1 MATFFGSIRNRLILL
16 VLLVIFPVMFGV
28 LIYALQE
35 QRREARLQAQ
45 ETALRIARLAA
56 REQER
61 LIAGAHQLLMTLTEL
76 PEVRERRSDQCSKL
90 FADIM
95 KKFPHYTNIAAVTP
109 QGDLFCSGLPYQIS
123 TTNITDR
130 DYFQEALKKRGLGIS
145 HIRVGRMSGKPNI
158 VIAYP
163 AFEADGPVKAVVF
176 VGLDLDWL
184 NSIAS
189 EGQMPPQSMLL
200 TFDQN
205 GTVFVRCPDS
215 EKWKGKALPAALVE
229 TVIAQK
235 DGTTEM
241 EGPDGVR
248 RLHGFTTLHSSS
260 RSGAL
265 FVTVGIP
272 NDVAFASSIRIFY
285 VSLAATFLAALLAA
299 AATWIGAHFFIR
311 RRLDTVLEAAKALG
325 EVDLLES
332 AALTR
337 NGFTASLKQI
347 DEIIEQMRLSLKRV
361 TGRQADFAAMIAH
374 DLRNPLQTIDCAASL
389 LPDSDN
395 ATEDERRL
403 TGMIRRSCKDLT
415 NLINEFLDFSKFRAG
430 YLELTNEEIDLAEFL
445 RDIHRR
451 HAIRTRQ
458 EKIRLALSLET
469 EVGYVSADRKKL
481 EQLIE
486 NLLSNALKFTPEG
499 GEIELGAQTGVHGTR
514 IWVRDTGTGIKSEE
528 IKTLFSKYRQ
538 ASNAR
543 ASDMQGT
550 GLGLLICKMIAE
562 AHGGRIWVKSQLNRG
577 TTFHVW
583 IPAVVTNCR
592 PTGTD

>member
-1 MATFFGSIRNRLILL
+1 MASFFGSIRNRLIAL
-16 VLLVIFPVMFGV
+16 VLIVIFPVVFGV
-28 LIYALQE
+28 LIYALRE

-45 ETALRIARLAA
+45 DTALRIARLAA

-76 PEVRERRSDQCSKL
+76 PEVRERRSEQCSKL
-90 FADIM
+90 FAGIM

-109 QGDLFCSGLPYQIS
+109 QGDLFCSGLPYKTS
-123 TTNITDR
+123 TMNITDR

-145 HIRVGRMSGKPNI
+145 HIQVGRMSGKPNI
-158 VIAYP
+158 VLAYP
-163 AFEADGPVKAVVF
+163 ALDGGGPVQAVVF
-176 VGLDLDWL
+176 VGLDLNWL
-184 NSIAS
+184 NAIAS
-189 EGQMPPQSMLL
+189 EAQMPPQSTLL

-205 GTVFVRCPDS
+205 GSVFVHCPNS
-215 EKWKGKALPAALVE
+215 EKWAGKALPPALIK
-229 TVIAQK
+229 TMIAQK
-235 DGTTEM
+235 EGTTEM
-241 EGPDGVR
+241 EGSDGVR

-260 RSGAL
+260 KSGAL

-272 NDVAFASSIRIFY
+272 NDVAFAGSMRIFY

-299 AATWIGAHFFIR
+299 VGTWIGAHFFIR
-311 RRLDTVLEAAKALG
+311 RRLETVLAAAKALG
-325 EVDLLES
+325 EVDLIES
-332 AALTR
+332 AKLSR
-337 NGFTASLKQI
+337 RGFTHSLEQI

-389 LPDSDN
+389 LPDYD
-395 ATEDERRL
+395 ATDDERRL

-430 YLELTNEEIDLAEFL
+430 YLELVKEEIDLAEFL

-451 HAIRTRQ
+451 HAIRTQQ
-458 EKIRLALSLET
+458 EKILLSLSVESAI
-469 EVGYVSADRKKL
+469 GFISADRKKL

-499 GEIELGAQTGVHGTR
+499 GEIELGAQTAMQGTR

-543 ASDMQGT
+543 VSDMQGT

-562 AHGGRIWVKSQLNRG
+562 AHGGRIWVRSQLNRG

-583 IPAVVTNCR
+583 IPAVVANCR
-592 PTGTD
+592 PTGTE